1 MNGIDTGTYVE
12 LGAFQGRAES
22 NSAFFDLCLGWK
34 GLLIEGN
41 PAHYSKLVQNR
52 PHAHKMSF
60 APSCDAHF
68 EAINKT
74 VEFHARKFT
83 NAGLPGQALGLRW
96 DIYSASAMWTV
107 RARLPRRV

>member
-52 PHAHKMSF
+52 LLNRQL
-60 APSCDAHF
+60 D
-68 EAINKT
+68 
-74 VEFHARKFT
+74 R
-83 NAGLPGQALGLRW
+83 R
-96 DIYSASAMWTV
+96 ASGRLAAMPT
-107 RARLPRRV
+107 